1 MTEIEY
7 AGYSFTQSNNTDRY
21 RIRNSRGQIVEHGF
35 EKPNMTMQDAVRV
48 IQRFMAIRDAVREMR
63 GR

>member
-21 RIRNSRGQIVEHGF
+21 RIRNSRGQIVERGW
-35 EKPNMTMQDAVRV
+35 EKPNMTMQDAVNV
-48 IQRFMAIRDAVREMR
+48 IERYILVNEVVNALTS
-63 GR
+63 

>member
-21 RIRNSRGQIVEHGF
+21 RIRNSRGQIVEHGYK
-35 EKPNMTMQDAVRV
+35 KPNMTMQDAVRM
-48 IQRFMAIRDAVREMR
+48 IQRYMAIRDAMLEMR

>member
-21 RIRNSRGQIVEHGF
+21 RIRNSRGQIVERGW
-35 EKPNMTMQDAVRV
+35 EKPNMTMQDAVNV
-48 IQRFMAIRDAVREMR
+48 IERYILVNEVVNAMA
-63 GR
+63 G

>member
-21 RIRNSRGQIVEHGF
+21 RIRNSRGQIVERGW
-35 EKPNMTMQDAVRV
+35 EKPNMTMQDAVNV
-48 IQRFMAIRDAVREMR
+48 IERYILVNEVANALLA
-63 GR
+63 